1 MKDFQLVDPTPARSP
16 RKAKGKGPER
26 REEILEHALRLFT
39 EHGMGA
45 VSTRQLAQA
54 VGISQPS
61 LYAYFRS
68 HEEIAEE
75 LCVRAFG
82 QLAQDLRAALEAAP
96 DDQRMLAGL
105 RCYVDF
111 GLRRPNDYRVA
122 FILESHP
129 KVDLASDA
137 FHPVLSAG
145 LGAYN
150 VLRGEVARVI
160 GESAEVDLVAQSVWA
175 GLHGLVSLLITR
187 PEFPWSDR
195 ERLIDSH
202 IARLA
207 RSIPQDHP

>member
-1 MKDFQLVDPTPARSP
+1 M
-16 RKAKGKGPER
+16 
-26 REEILEHALRLFT
+26 
-39 EHGMGA
+39 
-45 VSTRQLAQA
+45 STRQLAQA

-68 HEEIAEE
+68 HEEIAQE

-122 FILESHP
+122 FILESHAKFDP
-129 KVDLASDA
+129 GSDDLDPILA
-137 FHPVLSAG
+137 AG

-150 VLRGEVARVI
+150 VLRGEVARAI
-160 GESAEVDLVAQSVWA
+160 GEAAEVDLAAQSIWA

-187 PEFPWSDR
+187 PEFPWVDR

-207 RSIPQDHP
+207 HSMGQDRP